1 MTNLKKTI
9 AVVLAF
15 AMIFSMGMI
24 STFAYSDVEASTTVG
39 EAVGILSNLGILTGF
54 EDGTFKPDETVTRA
68 QMAAIVCRT
77 LGYESQAKS
86 SAGTTIFND
95 VPGDHWAAGYIN
107 VAQSLN
113 IINGY
118 GDGNFGPEDKVTYE
132 QAVKMIVCALNYDLV
147 AQAKGGYP
155 TGYLSVASSE
165 GITKSANGKVGDAA
179 KRSTVAVLVYNSLEV
194 RILDQNTWT
203 TDGSDEYAKSDDTIL
218 SKYLDVNKWEG
229 VVSDV
234 PFTDYAKND
243 YKKNTTPKM
252 SLDSN
257 AFYKVYQD
265 GKEVKKDDKTYQNV
279 DCSLVDVENL
289 LGKKVIAYIGDSED
303 DETGNY
309 MVYAISEKSSG
320 NTVTAISG
328 TQLVDSDDKEYNLPE
343 QISYRKTG
351 STKVY
356 DLDLADEV
364 TVYTNYEKSTVKKG
378 SYSTAT
384 LDAALENG
392 GSIELISNDNDDDI
406 DVIIIN
412 AYDSEGVIE
421 SVSDDEGTLAFTLYK
436 GDLDDIDTEDDDAL
450 VKVYVDGE
458 LAEAKNLVEGVTA
471 STIEINK
478 NARVIYASTKTVT
491 GSVDSYDTEDK
502 TVTIAGNDYE
512 LSPFLTKSV
521 SSLKDEE
528 GTFYLNVDGQIAHNE
543 SDSAASGNYG
553 LVLAVDKETGIND
566 GYVMQVVLA
575 DGTVAEYDL
584 ASKAKFY
591 KADGSQ
597 LKDCDDAKTA
607 MEVAKI
613 INSADASKLGSQAVK
628 TTAAKLAAAE
638 NNGVFKFTI
647 KDGKINKVKTLQGT
661 AKSYKANNGK
671 KYDAEAMS
679 YGSSEFDKDTV
690 VFSIDADMDDTKE
703 LKDDS
708 ISVGEVSAFFADED
722 QDLTFVA
729 LDEDDGI
736 VSAVLGFN
744 LNASVSEDNDAII
757 ITSTKTVTYDD
768 DDAVQITG
776 IKAGKEVTYT
786 IYDKDDDYTDNGDP
800 TELKT
805 GDIILAGTANA
816 ENVINDYKTI
826 YSPARVSGK
835 KNLDNAL
842 AAVKYPNGVAKDDV
856 YYGAGYLDIV
866 KTKDSSTK
874 FYIGDKANTINKDG
888 KLEALTSWTDIKGS
902 KGTWALGEDGI
913 GIKSSAN
920 YTLVDCT
927 DSTKDPSIDKK
938 SSSTVLNTSNKYDT
952 VVFVRVYDDSL
963 REVVAYRFNTAR

>member
-218 SKYLDVNKWEG
+218 SKYLEVNKWEG

-243 YKKNTTPKM
+243 YKKNTTPKI
-252 SLDSN
+252 SLDNN
-257 AFYKVYQD
+257 AFYKVYKN
-265 GKEVKKDDKTYQNV
+265 GKETKIDDEAATNV
-279 DCSLVDVENL
+279 DCSLVDVEGL

-303 DETGNY
+303 DETGNI

-320 NTVTAISG
+320 NTVTKISK
-328 TQLVDSDDKEYNLPE
+328 TQLVDKDDKEFTTPG

-356 DLDLADEV
+356 DLDLDSKV
-364 TVYTNYEKSTVKKG
+364 KIYKNYEVDDFD
-378 SYSTAT
+378 TAT
-384 LDAALENG
+384 STNVTTSGEKMNNTEGLDQLVGQG
-392 GSIELISNDNDDDI
+392 GTIELISNDNDDDI
-406 DVIIIN
+406 EYIVIN
-412 AYDSEGVIE
+412 AYTDEGTIE
-421 SVSDDEGTLAFTLYK
+421 SVSEEDGEITFTLYN
-436 GDLDDIDTEDDDAL
+436 GGLDDIDTADEDVL
-450 VKVYVDGE
+450 VKVYRDGE
-458 LAEAKNLVEGVTA
+458 LAAAKDLAEGDTVSTVEI
-471 STIEINK
+471 SK
-478 NARVIYASTKTVT
+478 NVRVLYASSKTVT

-512 LSPFLTKSV
+512 LSPFKSGTV
-521 SSLKDEE
+521 ASLKDEE

-584 ASKAKFY
+584 ASKAKY
-591 KADGSQ
+591 YDKNGSSVTT
-597 LKDCDDAKTA
+597 DD
-607 MEVAKI
+607 
-613 INSADASKLGSQAVK
+613 K
-628 TTAAKLAAAE
+628 TTAKKIAGFIGTGDVEAKAVKATTEKAI
-638 NNGVFKFTI
+638 NGVFKFTI
-647 KDGKINKVKTLQGT
+647 KDGKINKI
-661 AKSYKANNGK
+661 KALKGDSINYLSANTK

-679 YGSSEFDKDTV
+679 YGSAEFDKDTV
-690 VFSIDADMDDTKE
+690 VFAIDAKYEEKKDGSFIE
-703 LKDDS
+703 IKDDDV
-708 ISVGEVSAFFADED
+708 SVGEVSAFFADED
-722 QDLTFVA
+722 DALTFVA
-729 LDEDDGI
+729 LDQDNGI
-736 VSAVLGFN
+736 VGVVLGFD
-744 LNASVSEDNDAII
+744 LKTSVPEDSAAVII
-757 ITSTKTVTYDD
+757 RSTKTVTYDD

-776 IKAGKEVTYT
+776 LQGGKEVTYT
-786 IYDKDDDYTDNGDP
+786 IYDEDADYASSVAPEDLAKGDVILVAAANSENVVSDFKTLYQANKSGALGTVDADAKKGDNKDDIYNVV
-800 TELKT
+800 
-805 GDIILAGTANA
+805 AN
-816 ENVINDYKTI
+816 
-826 YSPARVSGK
+826 
-835 KNLDNAL
+835 LNAS
-842 AAVKYPNGVAKDDV
+842 
-856 YYGAGYLDIV
+856 
-866 KTKDSSTK
+866 KTKDSNNK
-874 FYIGDKANTINKDG
+874 FYLDADVKNDYETFATTDDG
-888 KLEALTSWTDIKGS
+888 LSMRA
-902 KGTWALGEDGI
+902 
-913 GIKSSAN
+913 SAN
-920 YTLVDCT
+920 YTLVDYT
-927 DSTKDPSIDKK
+927 ESTKNPTVEKK
-938 SSSTVLNTSNKYDT
+938 SSSTTLSTSAKYKT
-952 VVFVRVYDDSL
+952 VVFVRVYDGVL
-963 REVVAYRFNTAR
+963 TEVVAYRFNA

>member
-243 YKKNTTPKM
+243 YKKNTTPKI
-252 SLDSN
+252 SLDNN
-257 AFYKVYQD
+257 AFYKVYKN
-265 GKEVKKDDKTYQNV
+265 GKETKIDDEAATNV
-279 DCSLVDVENL
+279 DCSLVDVEGL

-303 DETGNY
+303 DETGNI

-320 NTVTAISG
+320 NTVTKISK
-328 TQLVDSDDKEYNLPE
+328 TQLVDKDDKEFTTMD

-356 DLDLADEV
+356 DLDLDSNV
-364 TVYTNYEKSTVKKG
+364 KIYNNYTSDSFEKAIDKNETETGKVMRNTEGLAQLIEKG
-378 SYSTAT
+378 GT
-384 LDAALENG
+384 
-392 GSIELISNDNDDDI
+392 IELISNDNDDDI
-406 DVIIIN
+406 EYIVIN
-412 AYDSEGVIE
+412 RYNDEGTIE
-421 SVSDDEGTLAFTLYK
+421 SVSEEDGEYSFTLYY
-436 GDLDDIDTEDDDAL
+436 GGLDDIDTADEDVL
-450 VKVYVDGE
+450 VKVYRDGE
-458 LAEAKNLVEGVTA
+458 LAAAKDLAEGDTVSTVEI
-471 STIEINK
+471 SK
-478 NARVIYASTKTVT
+478 NVRVLYASSKTVT

-512 LSPFLTKSV
+512 LSPFKTGTV
-521 SSLKDEE
+521 ASLKDEE

-584 ASKAKFY
+584 ASKAKY
-591 KADGSQ
+591 YDKEGAAVTS
-597 LKDCDDAKTA
+597 DD
-607 MEVAKI
+607 
-613 INSADASKLGSQAVK
+613 K
-628 TTAAKLAAAE
+628 TTAKKIAGFIGTGDVETKAVKATAKNIAKKTD
-638 NNGVFKFTI
+638 NGVFKFTI
-647 KDGKINKVKTLQGT
+647 KDGKINKIKALKGE
-661 AKSYKANNGK
+661 AISYLDPNTK

-679 YGSSEFDKDTV
+679 YGSAEFDKDTV
-690 VFSIDADMDDTKE
+690 VFAIDAKVDDTKE
-703 LKDDS
+703 LKDDDV
-708 ISVGEVSAFFADED
+708 SVGEVSAFFADED
-722 QDLTFVA
+722 DALTFVA
-729 LDEDDGI
+729 LDQDNGI
-736 VSAVLGFN
+736 VGVVLGFD
-744 LNASVSEDNDAII
+744 LKTSVPEDSEAVII
-757 ITSTKTVTYDD
+757 RSTKTVTYDD

-776 IKAGKEVTYT
+776 LQGGKEVTYT
-786 IYDKDDDYTDNGDP
+786 IYDEDADYASSVAPEKLSKGDVILVAAANSENVVSDFKILYQADKSGALGKVDAEAAKGNDKDDIY
-800 TELKT
+800 
-805 GDIILAGTANA
+805 NA
-816 ENVINDYKTI
+816 V
-826 YSPARVSGK
+826 A
-835 KNLDNAL
+835 NLD
-842 AAVKYPNGVAKDDV
+842 AA
-856 YYGAGYLDIV
+856 
-866 KTKDSSTK
+866 KTKDSNSK
-874 FYIGDKANTINKDG
+874 FYLDAAVANNFDTFAAKD
-888 KLEALTSWTDIKGS
+888 
-902 KGTWALGEDGI
+902 DGL
-913 GIKSSAN
+913 SMRASAN
-920 YTLVDCT
+920 YTLVDYT
-927 DSTKDPSIDKK
+927 ESTKNPTVEKK
-938 SSSTVLNTSNKYDT
+938 SSSTTLSTSAKYKT
-952 VVFVRVYDDSL
+952 VVFVRVYDGVL
-963 REVVAYRFNTAR
+963 TEVVAYRFNA

>member
-218 SKYLDVNKWEG
+218 SKYLEVNKWEG

-243 YKKNTTPKM
+243 YKKNSTPKI

-257 AFYKVYQD
+257 AFYKVYKN
-265 GKEVKKDDKTYQNV
+265 GKETKIEDEAATNV
-279 DCSLVDVENL
+279 DCSLVDVEGL

-303 DETGNY
+303 DETGNI

-320 NTVTAISG
+320 NTVTKISK
-328 TQLVDSDDKEYNLPE
+328 TQLVDKDDKEFTTMD

-356 DLDLADEV
+356 DLDLDSKV
-364 TVYTNYEKSTVKKG
+364 KIYKNYTVDSFDKATSGNETDKDKSDSDKRVMNNTEG
-378 SYSTAT
+378 
-384 LDAALENG
+384 LDQLVGQG
-392 GSIELISNDNDDDI
+392 GTIELISNDNDDDI
-406 DVIIIN
+406 EYIVIN
-412 AYDSEGVIE
+412 AYTNEGTIE
-421 SVSDDEGTLAFTLYK
+421 SVSEEDGEITFTLYN
-436 GDLDDIDTEDDDAL
+436 GGLDDIDTADEDVL
-450 VKVYVDGE
+450 VKVYRDGE
-458 LAEAKNLVEGVTA
+458 LAAAKDLAEGDTVSTVEI
-471 STIEINK
+471 SK
-478 NARVIYASTKTVT
+478 NVRVLYASSKTVT

-512 LSPFLTKSV
+512 LSPFKNGTV
-521 SSLKDEE
+521 ASLKDEE

-584 ASKAKFY
+584 ASKAKY
-591 KADGSQ
+591 YDKNGASVTT
-597 LKDCDDAKTA
+597 DD
-607 MEVAKI
+607 
-613 INSADASKLGSQAVK
+613 K
-628 TTAAKLAAAE
+628 TTAKKISGFIGTGDVEAKAVKATTEKAI
-638 NNGVFKFTI
+638 NGVFKFTI
-647 KDGKINKVKTLQGT
+647 KDGKINKI
-661 AKSYKANNGK
+661 KALKGDSINYLSANTK

-679 YGSSEFDKDTV
+679 YGSAEFDKDTV
-690 VFSIDADMDDTKE
+690 VFAIDAKYEEKKDGSFIE
-703 LKDDS
+703 IKDDDV
-708 ISVGEVSAFFADED
+708 SVGEVSAFFADED
-722 QDLTFVA
+722 DALTFIA
-729 LDEDDGI
+729 LDEEDGI
-736 VSAVLGFN
+736 IGAVLGFD
-744 LNASVSEDNDAII
+744 LKASVPEDSDAVII
-757 ITSTKTVTYDD
+757 SSTKTVTYDD

-776 IKAGKEVTYT
+776 IQSGKEVTYI
-786 IYDKDDDYTDNGDP
+786 IYDEDDDYESKVAPENLAKGDV
-800 TELKT
+800 
-805 GDIILAGTANA
+805 ILVAAANA
-816 ENVINDYKTI
+816 ENVVSDFKTL
-826 YSPARVSGK
+826 YVADKTGK
-835 KNLDNAL
+835 KGV
-842 AAVKYPNGVAKDDV
+842 VKASDDSKDDI
-856 YYGAGYLDIV
+856 YYAVGTLDKK
-866 KTKDSSTK
+866 KTKAANNK
-874 FYIGDKANTINKDG
+874 FYIDANVG
-888 KLEALTSWTDIKGS
+888 TDFA
-902 KGTWALGEDGI
+902 TAEDGI
-913 GIKSSAN
+913 TIKSSAN
-920 YTLVDCT
+920 YTLVDYT
-927 DSTKDPSIDKK
+927 ESTKNPTVEKK
-938 SSSTVLNTSNKYDT
+938 NSSSALSTSSNYET
-952 VVFVRVYDDSL
+952 IVFVRVYDDSL
-963 REVVAYRFNTAR
+963 REVVAYRFNAAE

>member
-243 YKKNTTPKM
+243 YKKNTTPKI

-257 AFYKVYQD
+257 AFYKVYKN
-265 GKEVKKDDKTYQNV
+265 GKETKIEDEAATNV
-279 DCSLVDVENL
+279 DCSLVDVEGL

-303 DETGNY
+303 DETGNI

-320 NTVTAISG
+320 NTVTKISK
-328 TQLVDSDDKEYNLPE
+328 TQLVDKDDKEFTTMD

-356 DLDLADEV
+356 DLDLDSKV
-364 TVYTNYEKSTVKKG
+364 KIYKNYTVDSFDKATSRNETDKDKSDSDKRVMNNTEGLAQLVG
-378 SYSTAT
+378 Q
-384 LDAALENG
+384 G
-392 GSIELISNDNDDDI
+392 GTIELISNDNDDDI
-406 DVIIIN
+406 EYIVIN
-412 AYDSEGVIE
+412 AYTDEGTIE
-421 SVSDDEGTLAFTLYK
+421 SVSEEDGEITFTLYN
-436 GDLDDIDTEDDDAL
+436 GGLDDIDTADEDVL
-450 VKVYVDGE
+450 VKVYRDGE
-458 LAEAKNLVEGVTA
+458 LAAAKDLAEGDTVSTVEI
-471 STIEINK
+471 SK
-478 NARVIYASTKTVT
+478 NVRVLYASSKTVT
-491 GSVDSYDTEDK
+491 GSVASYDTEDK

-512 LSPFLTKSV
+512 LSPFKSGTV
-521 SSLKDEE
+521 ASLKDEE

-584 ASKAKFY
+584 ASKAKY
-591 KADGSQ
+591 YDKNGTSVTT
-597 LKDCDDAKTA
+597 DDKTTA
-607 MEVAKI
+607 EAIAKI
-613 INSADASKLGSQAVK
+613 IGGSSATLGSSAVK
-628 TTAAKLAAAE
+628 ATAKNIAKKAD
-638 NNGVFKFTI
+638 NGVFKFTI
-647 KDGKINKVKTLQGT
+647 KDGKINKIKALKGE
-661 AKSYKANNGK
+661 AISYLEANTK

-679 YGSSEFDKDTV
+679 YGSAEFDKNTV
-690 VFSIDADMDDTKE
+690 VFAIDAKTDSTAE
-703 LKDDS
+703 IKDDDV
-708 ISVGEVSAFFADED
+708 SVGEVSAFFADED
-722 QDLTFVA
+722 DALTFVA
-729 LDEDDGI
+729 LDQDNGI
-736 VSAVLGFN
+736 VGVVLGFD
-744 LNASVSEDNDAII
+744 LKTSVPEDSAAVII
-757 ITSTKTVTYDD
+757 SSIKTVTYDD

-776 IKAGKEVTYT
+776 LQGGKEVTYT
-786 IYDKDDDYTDNGDP
+786 IYDEDADYASSVAPEDLAKGDVILVAAANSENVVSDFKTLYQANKSGALGTVDATAKKGDDKDDIYNVV
-800 TELKT
+800 
-805 GDIILAGTANA
+805 AN
-816 ENVINDYKTI
+816 
-826 YSPARVSGK
+826 
-835 KNLDNAL
+835 LNA
-842 AAVKYPNGVAKDDV
+842 A
-856 YYGAGYLDIV
+856 
-866 KTKDSSTK
+866 KTKDSNNK
-874 FYIGDKANTINKDG
+874 FYLDADVKNDYETFATTDDG
-888 KLEALTSWTDIKGS
+888 LSMRA
-902 KGTWALGEDGI
+902 
-913 GIKSSAN
+913 SAN
-920 YTLVDCT
+920 YTLVDYT
-927 DSTKDPSIDKK
+927 ESTKNPTVEKK
-938 SSSTVLNTSNKYDT
+938 SSSTTLSTSAKYKT
-952 VVFVRVYDDSL
+952 VVFVRVYDGVL
-963 REVVAYRFNTAR
+963 AEVVAYRFNA

>member
-243 YKKNTTPKM
+243 YKKNTTPKI

-257 AFYKVYQD
+257 AFYKVYKN
-265 GKEVKKDDKTYQNV
+265 GKETKIEDEAATNV
-279 DCSLVDVENL
+279 DCSLVDVEGL

-303 DETGNY
+303 DETGNI

-320 NTVTAISG
+320 NTVTKISK
-328 TQLVDSDDKEYNLPE
+328 TQLVDKDDKEFTTMD

-356 DLDLADEV
+356 DLDLDSKV
-364 TVYTNYEKSTVKKG
+364 KIYKNYEVDSFDKATSRNETDKDKSDSDKRVMNNTEGLAQLVG
-378 SYSTAT
+378 Q
-384 LDAALENG
+384 G
-392 GSIELISNDNDDDI
+392 GTIELISNDNDDDI
-406 DVIIIN
+406 EYIVIN
-412 AYDSEGVIE
+412 AYTDEGTIE
-421 SVSDDEGTLAFTLYK
+421 SVSEEDGEITFTLYN
-436 GDLDDIDTEDDDAL
+436 GGLDDIDTADEDVL
-450 VKVYVDGE
+450 VKVYRDGE
-458 LAEAKNLVEGVTA
+458 LAAAKDLAEGDTVSTVEI
-471 STIEINK
+471 SK
-478 NARVIYASTKTVT
+478 NVRVLYASSKTVT

-512 LSPFLTKSV
+512 LSPFKSGTV
-521 SSLKDEE
+521 ASLKDEE

-553 LVLAVDKETGIND
+553 FVIAVDKETGIND
-566 GYVMQVVLA
+566 GYVMQVALA

-584 ASKAKFY
+584 ASKAKY
-591 KADGSQ
+591 YDKNGTSQ
-597 LKDCDDAKTA
+597 TTNDK
-607 MEVAKI
+607 E
-613 INSADASKLGSQAVK
+613 
-628 TTAAKLAAAE
+628 TAAEIAKLINGGTAYPVKATTEKAI
-638 NNGVFKFTI
+638 NGVFKFTI
-647 KDGKINKVKTLQGT
+647 KDGKINKI
-661 AKSYKANNGK
+661 KALKGNPINYLGANTK

-679 YGSSEFDKDTV
+679 YGSAEFDKDTV
-690 VFSIDADMDDTKE
+690 VFAIDAKYKE
-703 LKDDS
+703 TDKDGKFIEIKDDDV
-708 ISVGEVSAFFADED
+708 SVGEVSAFFADED
-722 QDLTFVA
+722 DALTFIA
-729 LDEDDGI
+729 LDEDNGI
-736 VSAVLGFN
+736 MGAVLGFD
-744 LNASVSEDNDAII
+744 LKTSVPEDSAAVII
-757 ITSTKTVTYDD
+757 SSIKTVTYDD

-776 IKAGKEVTYT
+776 LQGGKEVTYT
-786 IYDKDDDYTDNGDP
+786 IYDEDADYASSVAPEKLSKGDVILVAAANSENVVSDFKILYQADKSGALGTVDAEAKKGDDKDDIY
-800 TELKT
+800 
-805 GDIILAGTANA
+805 NA
-816 ENVINDYKTI
+816 V
-826 YSPARVSGK
+826 A
-835 KNLDNAL
+835 NLD
-842 AAVKYPNGVAKDDV
+842 AA
-856 YYGAGYLDIV
+856 
-866 KTKDSSTK
+866 KTKDSNSK
-874 FYIGDKANTINKDG
+874 FYLDAVVKNDYETFA
-888 KLEALTSWTDIKGS
+888 EVA
-902 KGTWALGEDGI
+902 DGI
-913 GIKSSAN
+913 SMRASAN
-920 YTLVDCT
+920 YTLVDYT
-927 DSTKDPSIDKK
+927 ESTKNPTVEKK
-938 SSSTVLNTSNKYDT
+938 SSSTTLSTSAKYKT
-952 VVFVRVYDDSL
+952 VVFVRVYDGVL
-963 REVVAYRFNTAR
+963 AEVVAYRFNA

>member
-86 SAGTTIFND
+86 SAGSTIFND

-218 SKYLDVNKWEG
+218 SKYLEVNKWEG

-243 YKKNTTPKM
+243 YKKNTTPKI
-252 SLDSN
+252 SLDGN
-257 AFYKVYQD
+257 AFYKVYKN
-265 GKEVKKDDKTYQNV
+265 GKETKIEDEAATNV
-279 DCSLVDVENL
+279 DCSLVDVEGL

-303 DETGNY
+303 DETGNI

-320 NTVTAISG
+320 NTVTKISK
-328 TQLVDSDDKEYNLPE
+328 TQLVDKDDKEFTIQD

-356 DLDLADEV
+356 DLDLDSKV
-364 TVYTNYEKSTVKKG
+364 KIYKNYEVDAFD
-378 SYSTAT
+378 TAT
-384 LDAALENG
+384 STNETTAGEKMNNTEGLDQLVGQG
-392 GSIELISNDNDDDI
+392 GTIELISNDNDDDI
-406 DVIIIN
+406 EYIVIN
-412 AYDSEGVIE
+412 AYTDEGTIE
-421 SVSDDEGTLAFTLYK
+421 SVSEEEGEITFTLYN
-436 GDLDDIDTEDDDAL
+436 GGLDDIDTADEDVL
-450 VKVYVDGE
+450 VKVYRDGE
-458 LAEAKNLVEGVTA
+458 LAAAKDLAAGDTVSTVEISKSV
-471 STIEINK
+471 
-478 NARVIYASTKTVT
+478 RVLYASSKTVT

-512 LSPFLTKSV
+512 LSPFKSGTV
-521 SSLKDEE
+521 ASLKDEE

-553 LVLAVDKETGIND
+553 FVIAVDKETGIND

-584 ASKAKFY
+584 ASKAKY
-591 KADGSQ
+591 YDKNGTSVTT
-597 LKDCDDAKTA
+597 DDKTTA
-607 MEVAKI
+607 EAIAKI
-613 INSADASKLGSQAVK
+613 IGGSSATLGSSAVK
-628 TTAAKLAAAE
+628 ATAKNIAKKAD
-638 NNGVFKFTI
+638 NGVFKFTI
-647 KDGKINKVKTLQGT
+647 KDGKINKIKALKGE
-661 AKSYKANNGK
+661 AISYLEANTK

-679 YGSSEFDKDTV
+679 YGSAEFDKNTV
-690 VFSIDADMDDTKE
+690 VFAIDAKTDSTAE
-703 LKDDS
+703 IKDDDV
-708 ISVGEVSAFFADED
+708 SVGEVSAFFADED
-722 QDLTFVA
+722 DALTFVA
-729 LDEDDGI
+729 LDQDNGI
-736 VSAVLGFN
+736 VGVVLGFD
-744 LNASVSEDNDAII
+744 LKTSVPEDSAAVII
-757 ITSTKTVTYDD
+757 ESIKTVTYDD

-776 IKAGKEVTYT
+776 LQGGKEVTYT
-786 IYDKDDDYTDNGDP
+786 IYDEDADYASSVAPEDLAKGDVILIAAANSENVVSDFKTLYQANKSGALGTVDADAKKGDDKDDIY
-800 TELKT
+800 
-805 GDIILAGTANA
+805 NA
-816 ENVINDYKTI
+816 V
-826 YSPARVSGK
+826 A
-835 KNLDNAL
+835 NLD
-842 AAVKYPNGVAKDDV
+842 AA
-856 YYGAGYLDIV
+856 
-866 KTKDSSTK
+866 KTKDSNNK
-874 FYIGDKANTINKDG
+874 FYLDAAVANDYDTFAAKD
-888 KLEALTSWTDIKGS
+888 
-902 KGTWALGEDGI
+902 DGL
-913 GIKSSAN
+913 SMRASAN
-920 YTLVDCT
+920 YTLVDYT
-927 DSTKDPSIDKK
+927 ESTKNPTVEKK
-938 SSSTVLNTSNKYDT
+938 SSSTTLSTSAKYKT
-952 VVFVRVYDDSL
+952 VVFVRVYDGVL
-963 REVVAYRFNTAR
+963 AEVVAYRFNA

>member
-243 YKKNTTPKM
+243 YKKNTTPKI

-257 AFYKVYQD
+257 AFYKVYKN
-265 GKEVKKDDKTYQNV
+265 GKETKIEDEAATNV
-279 DCSLVDVENL
+279 DCSLVDVEGL

-303 DETGNY
+303 DETGNI

-320 NTVTAISG
+320 NTVTKISK
-328 TQLVDSDDKEYNLPE
+328 TQLVDKDDKEFTTMD

-356 DLDLADEV
+356 DLDLDSKV
-364 TVYTNYEKSTVKKG
+364 KIYKNYEVDDFDKATSNNETDKDKSDSDKRVMRNTEG
-378 SYSTAT
+378 
-384 LDAALENG
+384 LDQLVGQG
-392 GSIELISNDNDDDI
+392 GTIELISNDNDDDI
-406 DVIIIN
+406 EYIVIN
-412 AYDSEGVIE
+412 AYTDEGTIE
-421 SVSDDEGTLAFTLYK
+421 SVSEEDGEITFTLYN
-436 GDLDDIDTEDDDAL
+436 GGLDDIDTADEDVL
-450 VKVYVDGE
+450 VKVYKDGE
-458 LAEAKNLVEGVTA
+458 LAAAKDLAEGDTVSTVEI
-471 STIEINK
+471 SK
-478 NARVIYASTKTVT
+478 NVRVLYASSKTVT
-491 GSVDSYDTEDK
+491 GSVDSYDTEDE

-512 LSPFLTKSV
+512 LSPFKSGTV
-521 SSLKDEE
+521 ASLKDEE

-584 ASKAKFY
+584 ASKAKY
-591 KADGSQ
+591 YDKNGASVTT
-597 LKDCDDAKTA
+597 DD
-607 MEVAKI
+607 
-613 INSADASKLGSQAVK
+613 K
-628 TTAAKLAAAE
+628 TTAKKIAGFIGTGDVETKAVKATAKNIAKKTD
-638 NNGVFKFTI
+638 NGVFKFTI
-647 KDGKINKVKTLQGT
+647 KDGKINKIKALKGDPI
-661 AKSYKANNGK
+661 SYLEPNTK

-679 YGSSEFDKDTV
+679 YGSAEFDKDTV
-690 VFSIDADMDDTKE
+690 VFAIDAKVDDTKE
-703 LKDDS
+703 LKDDDV
-708 ISVGEVSAFFADED
+708 SVGKVSAFFADED
-722 QDLTFVA
+722 DALRFVA
-729 LDEDDGI
+729 LDQDNGI
-736 VSAVLGFN
+736 VGAVLGFD
-744 LNASVSEDNDAII
+744 LKTSVPEDSAAVII
-757 ITSTKTVTYDD
+757 SSIKTVTYDD

-776 IKAGKEVTYT
+776 LQGGKEVTYT
-786 IYDKDDDYTDNGDP
+786 IYDEDADYASSVAPEDLAKGDVILVAAANSENVVSDFKTLYQANKSGALGTVDATAKKGDDKDDIYNVVAN
-800 TELKT
+800 LNAAKT
-805 GDIILAGTANA
+805 KESNNKFYLDAD
-816 ENVINDYKTI
+816 VKNDYETF
-826 YSPARVSGK
+826 ATT
-835 KNLDNAL
+835 
-842 AAVKYPNGVAKDDV
+842 DD
-856 YYGAGYLDIV
+856 GLSMRA
-866 KTKDSSTK
+866 
-874 FYIGDKANTINKDG
+874 
-888 KLEALTSWTDIKGS
+888 
-902 KGTWALGEDGI
+902 
-913 GIKSSAN
+913 SAN
-920 YTLVDCT
+920 YTLVDYT
-927 DSTKDPSIDKK
+927 ESTKNPTVEKK
-938 SSSTVLNTSNKYDT
+938 SSSTTLSTSAKYKT
-952 VVFVRVYDDSL
+952 VVFVRVYDGVL
-963 REVVAYRFNTAR
+963 AEVVAYRFNA

>member
-147 AQAKGGYP
+147 TQAKGGYP

-243 YKKNTTPKM
+243 YKKNTTPKI
-252 SLDSN
+252 SLDNN
-257 AFYKVYQD
+257 AFYKVYKN
-265 GKEVKKDDKTYQNV
+265 GKETKIDDEAATNV
-279 DCSLVDVENL
+279 DCSLVDVEGL

-303 DETGNY
+303 DETGNI

-320 NTVTAISG
+320 NTVTKISK
-328 TQLVDSDDKEYNLPE
+328 TQLVDKDDKEFTTMD

-356 DLDLADEV
+356 DLDLDSNV
-364 TVYTNYEKSTVKKG
+364 KIYNNYTSDSFEKAIDKNETETGKVMRNTEGLAQLIEKG
-378 SYSTAT
+378 GT
-384 LDAALENG
+384 
-392 GSIELISNDNDDDI
+392 IELISNDNDDDI
-406 DVIIIN
+406 EYIVIN
-412 AYDSEGVIE
+412 RYNDEGTIE
-421 SVSDDEGTLAFTLYK
+421 SVSEEDGEYSFTLYY
-436 GDLDDIDTEDDDAL
+436 GGLDDIDTADEDVL
-450 VKVYVDGE
+450 VKVYRDGE
-458 LAEAKNLVEGVTA
+458 LAAAKDLAEGDTVSTVEI
-471 STIEINK
+471 SK
-478 NARVIYASTKTVT
+478 NVRVLYASSKTVT

-512 LSPFLTKSV
+512 LSPFKTGTV
-521 SSLKDEE
+521 ASLKDEE

-584 ASKAKFY
+584 ASKAKY
-591 KADGSQ
+591 YDKEGAAVTS
-597 LKDCDDAKTA
+597 DD
-607 MEVAKI
+607 
-613 INSADASKLGSQAVK
+613 K
-628 TTAAKLAAAE
+628 TTAKKIAGFIGTGDVETKAVKATAKNIAKKTD
-638 NNGVFKFTI
+638 NGVFKFTI
-647 KDGKINKVKTLQGT
+647 KDGKINKIKALKGE
-661 AKSYKANNGK
+661 AISYLDPNTK

-679 YGSSEFDKDTV
+679 YGSAEFDKDTV
-690 VFSIDADMDDTKE
+690 VFAIDAKVDDTKE
-703 LKDDS
+703 LKDDDV
-708 ISVGEVSAFFADED
+708 SVGEVSAFFADED
-722 QDLTFVA
+722 DALTFVA
-729 LDEDDGI
+729 LDQDNGI
-736 VSAVLGFN
+736 VGVVLGFD
-744 LNASVSEDNDAII
+744 LKTSVPEDSEAVII
-757 ITSTKTVTYDD
+757 RSTKTVTYDD

-776 IKAGKEVTYT
+776 LQGGKEVTYT
-786 IYDKDDDYTDNGDP
+786 IYDEDADYASSVAPEKLSKGDVILVAAANSENVVSDFKILYQADKSGALGKVDAEAAKGNDKDDIY
-800 TELKT
+800 
-805 GDIILAGTANA
+805 NA
-816 ENVINDYKTI
+816 V
-826 YSPARVSGK
+826 A
-835 KNLDNAL
+835 NLD
-842 AAVKYPNGVAKDDV
+842 AA
-856 YYGAGYLDIV
+856 
-866 KTKDSSTK
+866 KTKDSNSK
-874 FYIGDKANTINKDG
+874 FYLDAAVANNFDTFAAKD
-888 KLEALTSWTDIKGS
+888 
-902 KGTWALGEDGI
+902 DGL
-913 GIKSSAN
+913 SMRASAN
-920 YTLVDCT
+920 YTLVDYT
-927 DSTKDPSIDKK
+927 ESTKNPTVEKK
-938 SSSTVLNTSNKYDT
+938 SSSTTLSTSAKYKT
-952 VVFVRVYDDSL
+952 VVFVRVYDGVL
-963 REVVAYRFNTAR
+963 TEVVAYRFNA

>member
-218 SKYLDVNKWEG
+218 SKYLEVNKWEG

-243 YKKNTTPKM
+243 YKKNSTPKI

-257 AFYKVYQD
+257 AFYKVYKN
-265 GKEVKKDDKTYQNV
+265 GKETKIEDEAATNV
-279 DCSLVDVENL
+279 DCSLVDVEGL

-303 DETGNY
+303 DETGNI

-320 NTVTAISG
+320 NTVTKISK
-328 TQLVDSDDKEYNLPE
+328 TQLVDKDDKEFTTMD

-356 DLDLADEV
+356 DLDLDSKV
-364 TVYTNYEKSTVKKG
+364 KIYKNYTVDSFDKATSGNETDKDKSDSDKRVMNNTEG
-378 SYSTAT
+378 
-384 LDAALENG
+384 LDQLVGQG
-392 GSIELISNDNDDDI
+392 GTIELISNDNDDDI
-406 DVIIIN
+406 EYIVIN
-412 AYDSEGVIE
+412 AYTNEGTIE
-421 SVSDDEGTLAFTLYK
+421 SVSEEDGEITFTLYN
-436 GDLDDIDTEDDDAL
+436 GGLDDIDTADEDVL
-450 VKVYVDGE
+450 VKVYRDGE
-458 LAEAKNLVEGVTA
+458 LAAAKDLAEGDTVSTVEI
-471 STIEINK
+471 SK
-478 NARVIYASTKTVT
+478 NVRVLYASSKTVT

-512 LSPFLTKSV
+512 LSPFKNGTV
-521 SSLKDEE
+521 ASLKDEE

-553 LVLAVDKETGIND
+553 LVLAVDKETGNND

-584 ASKAKFY
+584 ASKAKY
-591 KADGSQ
+591 YDKNGASVTT
-597 LKDCDDAKTA
+597 DD
-607 MEVAKI
+607 
-613 INSADASKLGSQAVK
+613 K
-628 TTAAKLAAAE
+628 TTAKKIAGFIGTGDVEAKAVKATTEKAI
-638 NNGVFKFTI
+638 NGVFKFTI
-647 KDGKINKVKTLQGT
+647 KDGKINKI
-661 AKSYKANNGK
+661 KALKGDSINYLSANTK

-679 YGSSEFDKDTV
+679 YGSAEFDKDTV
-690 VFSIDADMDDTKE
+690 VFAIDAKYEEKKDGSFIE
-703 LKDDS
+703 IKDDDV
-708 ISVGEVSAFFADED
+708 SVGEVSAFFADED
-722 QDLTFVA
+722 DALTFIA
-729 LDEDDGI
+729 LDEDNGI
-736 VSAVLGFN
+736 MGAVLGFD
-744 LNASVSEDNDAII
+744 LKTSVPEDSAAVII
-757 ITSTKTVTYDD
+757 SSIKTVTYDD

-776 IKAGKEVTYT
+776 LQGGKEVTYT
-786 IYDKDDDYTDNGDP
+786 IYDEDADYASSVAPEDLAKGDVILVAAANSENVVSDFKTLYQANKSGALGTVDATAKKGDDKDDIYNVV
-800 TELKT
+800 
-805 GDIILAGTANA
+805 AN
-816 ENVINDYKTI
+816 
-826 YSPARVSGK
+826 
-835 KNLDNAL
+835 LNA
-842 AAVKYPNGVAKDDV
+842 A
-856 YYGAGYLDIV
+856 
-866 KTKDSSTK
+866 KTKDSNNK
-874 FYIGDKANTINKDG
+874 FYLDADVKNDYETFATTDDG
-888 KLEALTSWTDIKGS
+888 LSMRA
-902 KGTWALGEDGI
+902 
-913 GIKSSAN
+913 SAN
-920 YTLVDCT
+920 YTLVDYT
-927 DSTKDPSIDKK
+927 ESTKNPTVEKK
-938 SSSTVLNTSNKYDT
+938 SSSTTLSTSAKYKT
-952 VVFVRVYDDSL
+952 VVFVRVYDGVL
-963 REVVAYRFNTAR
+963 AEVVAYRFNA

>member
-243 YKKNTTPKM
+243 YKKNTTPKI

-257 AFYKVYQD
+257 AFYKVYKN
-265 GKEVKKDDKTYQNV
+265 GKETKIDDEAATNV
-279 DCSLVDVENL
+279 DCSLVDVEGL

-303 DETGNY
+303 DETGNI

-320 NTVTAISG
+320 NTVTKISK
-328 TQLVDSDDKEYNLPE
+328 TQLVDKDDKEFTTMD

-356 DLDLADEV
+356 DLDLDSNV
-364 TVYTNYEKSTVKKG
+364 KIYNNYTSDSFEKAIDKNETETGKVMRNTEGLAQLIEKG
-378 SYSTAT
+378 GT
-384 LDAALENG
+384 
-392 GSIELISNDNDDDI
+392 IELISNDNDDDI
-406 DVIIIN
+406 EYIVIN
-412 AYDSEGVIE
+412 RYNDEGTIE
-421 SVSDDEGTLAFTLYK
+421 SVSEEDGEYSFTLYY
-436 GDLDDIDTEDDDAL
+436 GGLDDIDTADEDVL
-450 VKVYVDGE
+450 VKVYRDGE
-458 LAEAKNLVEGVTA
+458 LAAAKDLAEGDTVSTVEI
-471 STIEINK
+471 SK
-478 NARVIYASTKTVT
+478 NVRVLYASSKTVT

-512 LSPFLTKSV
+512 LSPFKTGTV
-521 SSLKDEE
+521 ASLKDEE

-584 ASKAKFY
+584 ASKAKY
-591 KADGSQ
+591 YDKEGAAVTS
-597 LKDCDDAKTA
+597 DD
-607 MEVAKI
+607 
-613 INSADASKLGSQAVK
+613 K
-628 TTAAKLAAAE
+628 TTAKKIAGFIGTGDVETKAVKATAKNIAKKTD
-638 NNGVFKFTI
+638 NGVFKFTI
-647 KDGKINKVKTLQGT
+647 KDGKINKIKALKGE
-661 AKSYKANNGK
+661 AISYLDPNTK

-679 YGSSEFDKDTV
+679 YGSAEFDKDTV
-690 VFSIDADMDDTKE
+690 VFAIDAKVDDTKE
-703 LKDDS
+703 LKDDDV
-708 ISVGEVSAFFADED
+708 SVGEVSAFFADED
-722 QDLTFVA
+722 DALTFVA
-729 LDEDDGI
+729 LDQDNGI
-736 VSAVLGFN
+736 VGVVLGFD
-744 LNASVSEDNDAII
+744 LKTSVPEDSAAVII
-757 ITSTKTVTYDD
+757 SSIKTVTYDD

-776 IKAGKEVTYT
+776 LQGGKEVTYT
-786 IYDKDDDYTDNGDP
+786 IYDEDADYASSVAPEKLSKGDVILVAAANSENVVSDFKILYQADKSGALGKVDAEAAKGNDKDDIY
-800 TELKT
+800 
-805 GDIILAGTANA
+805 NA
-816 ENVINDYKTI
+816 V
-826 YSPARVSGK
+826 A
-835 KNLDNAL
+835 NLD
-842 AAVKYPNGVAKDDV
+842 AA
-856 YYGAGYLDIV
+856 
-866 KTKDSSTK
+866 KTKDSNSK
-874 FYIGDKANTINKDG
+874 FYLDAAVANNFDTFAAKD
-888 KLEALTSWTDIKGS
+888 
-902 KGTWALGEDGI
+902 DGL
-913 GIKSSAN
+913 SMRASAN
-920 YTLVDCT
+920 YTLVDYT
-927 DSTKDPSIDKK
+927 ESTKNPTVEKK
-938 SSSTVLNTSNKYDT
+938 SSSTTLSTSAKYKT
-952 VVFVRVYDDSL
+952 VVFVRVYDGVL
-963 REVVAYRFNTAR
+963 TEVVAYRFNA